1 MKVRRCG
8 SVRSDYR
15 LSAEGAISSI
25 VATTPTMIPAIAA
38 DRQLRQK
45 AG

>member
-1 MKVRRCG
+1 MRVRRCG
-8 SVRSDYR
+8 SDRSDYR
-15 LSAEGAISSI
+15 PWAERAIRSI
-25 VATTPTMIPAIAA
+25 ATTPTMIPAIAA

>member
-1 MKVRRCG
+1 MRVRRCG

-15 LSAEGAISSI
+15 RSAERAIRSV